1 MNLNIDC
8 IRDVLIYCADNIDV
22 KLNQKITGGVKWDIK
37 DVTLN
42 NLYQSELN
50 KKYEEKEIMYAVAK
64 LFECGFIII
73 THRLPPE
80 SIYIESCNIVDVTF
94 RGHQFLESIKEP
106 TAWEKTKDIAS
117 KVGNYTLRFIE
128 DTAQKIAVT
137 ATAALIAKL

>member
-22 KLNQKITGGVKWDIK
+22 QQSPEGKWDLK
-37 DVTLN
+37 CVTLHS
-42 NLYQSELN
+42 LYKSELN
-50 KKYEEKEIMYAVAK
+50 DKYEPKELMYAVSK
-64 LFECGFIII
+64 LFECGFIEIANRI
-73 THRLPPE
+73 PPK
-80 SIYIESCNIVDVTF
+80 SIYIESCHIVDITF

-106 TAWEKTKDIAS
+106 SAWEKTKSIVS
-117 KVGNYTLRFIE
+117 RVGNYTLNFIE